1 MITAVRSDISDAGF
15 RVNISAL
22 QEGVNFD
29 QNNIVGVKM
38 YNSEDLAS
46 LGETSIDEEPQT

>member
-1 MITAVRSDISDAGF
+1 MITAVRSEISDAGF

-22 QEGVNFD
+22 QEGINFN

-38 YNSEDLAS
+38 YTDEEISNF
-46 LGETSIDEEPQT
+46 GETPINENPN